1 MDESERISD
10 EAFRDLLLP
19 LAAKIIMETQN
30 SSIIH
35 LQRLFGI
42 GYAASGRLIDT
53 LEERGMLG
61 SWDHKNPREILFNW
75 NQFEE
80 MFGPV
85 ETITVTHEI
94 YRALE
99 QRRAAFRRNEREV
112 WRKYQEEKG
121 MSYYYVIGVRM
132 DNRVGNAAN
141 FQQVLTKN
149 GCKIK
154 ARLGLHEVSEDLCAT
169 DGLIILQ
176 PYGEKDEIEALV
188 AELNALAGIK
198 AKLIDLN

>member
-1 MDESERISD
+1 
-10 EAFRDLLLP
+10 
-19 LAAKIIMETQN
+19 
-30 SSIIH
+30 
-35 LQRLFGI
+35 
-42 GYAASGRLIDT
+42 
-53 LEERGMLG
+53 
-61 SWDHKNPREILFNW
+61 
-75 NQFEE
+75 
-80 MFGPV
+80 
-85 ETITVTHEI
+85 
-94 YRALE
+94 
-99 QRRAAFRRNEREV
+99 
-112 WRKYQEEKG
+112 

-169 DGLIILQ
+169 DGLILLQ

-188 AELNALAGIK
+188 AELNTLEGIK